1 MADSKVILLVVMLLV
16 VGAGFL
22 LFVFPLKG
30 LSSSASEPT
39 PTPSITILEHSGAID
54 PQSATYVVTG
64 TAKNT
69 GTTTVVKVYI
79 VVTTYDASGAE
90 IGSTYDALLNLNPGD
105 EAPFRVE
112 ARPYYQ
118 GIKVARYNIVPNLNY
133 VPQL

>member
-1 MADSKVILLVVMLLV
+1 MADSKVILLVVMILI
-16 VGAGFL
+16 VGAGLL

-30 LSSSASEPT
+30 VSSSAQEAP
-39 PTPSITILEHSGAID
+39 PLPSITILEHSGAID
-54 PQSATYVVTG
+54 SQSATYIVRG

-69 GTTTVVKVYI
+69 GTIPVVKVYI
-79 VVTTYDASGAE
+79 VVTTYDANGAE

-133 VPQL
+133 VPGL